1 MLQTKIKDEDI
12 KKRIRDVIRLRG
24 GNASALARSMS
35 LNSAYF
41 VSMLNSQEKG
51 ISATVYKA
59 LLKNNVNINWLI
71 TGEGSMSLEDK
82 FGDTFQSWKDRAL
95 TAEKTI
101 EEYERD
107 IDNLHFLIK
116 NLERMIL
123 DTENTKLG
131 EFKNN

>member
-1 MLQTKIKDEDI
+1 MLATKRKDEEI
-12 KKRIRDVIRLRG
+12 KNRIRDVIKVWG

-35 LNSAYF
+35 INSAYF
-41 VSMLNSQEKG
+41 VSMLNSPEKG
-51 ISATVYKA
+51 ISATVYKS
-59 LLKNNVNINWLI
+59 LLKINVNINWLI
-71 TGEGSMSLEDK
+71 SGVGSMSLEDE

-101 EEYERD
+101 KEYERD

-123 DTENTKLG
+123 DSGKTKLS
-131 EFKNN
+131 EFKNK

>member
-1 MLQTKIKDEDI
+1 MLKTKIKDENI
-12 KKRIRDVIRLRG
+12 KNRIRYVIKLRG

-41 VSMLNSQEKG
+41 VSMLNSPEKG

-59 LLKNNVNINWLI
+59 LIKINVNINWLI
-71 TGEGSMSLEDK
+71 TGEGSMGLEDE

-101 EEYERD
+101 VEYERD
-107 IDNLHFLIK
+107 IDNLKFLIK
-116 NLERMIL
+116 NLERMIR
-123 DTENTKLG
+123 DS
-131 EFKNN
+131 